1 MGKKKTLNVRV
12 CIFNKLNLGMV
23 RAQLVTYWL
32 SDACLFVFLFSPSL
46 SFRQGLKTLG
56 VLEKMEMHPDAFSSL
71 FCHKPENLSAEAL
84 CDLFTIHP
92 SPDVNEIGGADFWM
106 GYLQDVES
114 ECNPFPPPTPPSG
127 LYSPFLGI

>member
-1 MGKKKTLNVRV
+1 
-12 CIFNKLNLGMV
+12 MV

-32 SDACLFVFLFSPSL
+32 SDASLFVFPLPPSL

-56 VLEKMEMHPDAFSSL
+56 LLEKMEMYPDAFSSL

-84 CDLFTIHP
+84 CDLFTIHC

-114 ECNPFPPPTPPSG
+114 E
-127 LYSPFLGI
+127 